1 MVLVLIGSICDTL
14 MSADLSGPKVRIKVE
29 TALAVEMI
37 EDVAHN
43 NGLQQDQVENLV
55 KLVTS
60 AKYG

>member
-1 MVLVLIGSICDTL
+1 
-14 MSADLSGPKVRIKVE
+14 MSADLSGPKPRIKVE